1 VRRDHAAAPPTGVV
15 NSRRFIQAVLRLMTN
30 SMLGDCMQ

>member
-1 VRRDHAAAPPTGVV
+1 VV

-30 SMLGDCMQ
+30 SMLGDCIQ

>member
-1 VRRDHAAAPPTGVV
+1 VM

>member
-1 VRRDHAAAPPTGVV
+1 VV